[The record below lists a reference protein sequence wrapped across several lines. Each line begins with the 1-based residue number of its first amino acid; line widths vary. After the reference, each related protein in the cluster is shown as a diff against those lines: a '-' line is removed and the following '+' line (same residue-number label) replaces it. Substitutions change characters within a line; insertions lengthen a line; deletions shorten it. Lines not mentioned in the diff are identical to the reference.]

1 MVFNY
6 MQQVVEL
13 EFSKSIWRA
22 PYMHDK
28 EKEGYYT
35 QLLKRSRR
43 NLTPRIEDYKGLR
56 ENPHIGTSL
65 HKKVFGVHLETSKSR
80 VCIQQTQTQDF

>member
-1 MVFNY
+1 MSKNIEHVPSEMVFNY
-6 MQQVVEL
+6 VQHMVKL

-43 NLTPRIEDYKGLR
+43 NLTPRTEDYKGFKGKSTHWDFTPQKGFLSALR
-56 ENPHIGTSL
+56 N
-65 HKKVFGVHLETSKSR
+65 F
-80 VCIQQTQTQDF
+80 

>member
-6 MQQVVEL
+6 VQHMVEL

-56 ENPHIGTSL
+56 ENPQIGTSL
-65 HKKVFGVHLETSKSR
+65 YKKVF
-80 VCIQQTQTQDF
+80 

>member
-1 MVFNY
+1 
-6 MQQVVEL
+6 
-13 EFSKSIWRA
+13 
-22 PYMHDK
+22 MHDK